1 MKGNAS
7 GAVWNG
13 SIEKSKKLGAQ
24 SGKIHL
30 GEATV
35 VVKADLT
42 AMHKVSESDAGVT
55 VKLLLLGVVL
65 EPDPMKVFRLLAFSK
80 LLV

>member
-1 MKGNAS
+1 
-7 GAVWNG
+7 
-13 SIEKSKKLGAQ
+13 
-24 SGKIHL
+24 
-30 GEATV
+30 
-35 VVKADLT
+35 
-42 AMHKVSESDAGVT
+42 MHKVSESDAGVT